1 MTQMKTLNKAIKL
14 VRHEKRERAQR
25 GRQYEEGEQALVL
38 RTSVEAGKMEL
49 TGESLESAR
58 KKKTN
63 QNNRGICRVAPKMER
78 REIMHTRPEKEERK
92 NKRLCFAFCL
102 AGCG

>member
-1 MTQMKTLNKAIKL
+1 MTQMKTLNKAIRL
-14 VRHEKRERAQR
+14 VRHEKREKAQR

-38 RTSVEAGKMEL
+38 RTSVEVGKMEL
-49 TGESLESAR
+49 TGESLEIAR

-63 QNNRGICRVAPKMER
+63 ENNRGICCVAPKMER